1 MNDDD
6 IVMFEFEPSDDRG
19 LSPVIGVILLV
30 GITVILVAVVGGLV
44 TDFGSDIEVAPNAQF
59 NADFGTNDNITI
71 THGSGDDINPDNV
84 AFEYTLNNGTERGP
98 TNFNETVD
106 SSDTIEGLFQSGDE
120 VTVSESGSL
129 LEPDDV
135 SPGGEI
141 RMIWTGESG
150 NQREVLL
157 EEIVP

>member
-1 MNDDD
+1 
-6 IVMFEFEPSDDRG
+6 MFEFKPADDRG

-59 NADFGTNDNITI
+59 NADFDTTNGNITI

-84 AFEYTLNNGTERGP
+84 EFEYTLNDDTERGP
-98 TNFNETVD
+98 MNFNEAVD
-106 SSDTIEGLFQSGDE
+106 SGDTIEGLFQSGDE
-120 VTVSESGSL
+120 VTLSESGSL
-129 LEPDDV
+129 LESDDV
-135 SPGGEI
+135 SSGGEI

-150 NQREVLL
+150 DQREVLL

>member
-1 MNDDD
+1 
-6 IVMFEFEPSDDRG
+6 MFEFKPADDRG

-59 NADFGTNDNITI
+59 NADFDTNGNNITI

-84 AFEYTLNNGTERGP
+84 AFEYTVNDTAERGP
-98 TNFNETVD
+98 TNFNDAVD
-106 SSDTIEGLFQSGDE
+106 NSDTIDGLFQSGDE
-120 VTVSESGSL
+120 VTLSSVNF
-129 LEPDDV
+129 LEDGDDV
-135 SPGGEI
+135 SSGGEI

-150 NQREVLL
+150 DQREVLL